1 VSAFAVVGVHFEI
14 CFYDWNCQPWNI
26 RSVHSVVVVVV
37 WCIHVHVV
45 VVHDVGV
52 VIVVCVLLSCC
63 MKVESK
69 NKKSSEIGSV

>member
-1 VSAFAVVGVHFEI
+1 MSAFAVVGVHFEI

-52 VIVVCVLLSCC
+52 VIVVCVLLY
-63 MKVESK
+63 ESR
-69 NKKSSEIGSV
+69 E

>member
-1 VSAFAVVGVHFEI
+1 MSAFAVVGVHFEI

-52 VIVVCVLLSCC
+52 VIVVCVLLNCC

-69 NKKSSEIGSV
+69 NIKSSEIGSV